1 MERYQ
6 YLAVFGIL
14 LIAAA
19 AYYAYFTP
27 AAQPLATVSSPL
39 DSITPAAKI
48 DMVATNMTT
57 SVGKATLTLT
67 PISGSFK
74 NETLFVSIAAQT
86 GTTGASTSTISVY
99 SSPSLT
105 LISGGTQNATYMI
118 PITNQPISLTFIYN
132 FAEANGN
139 YTVTYSLAGPVT
151 NSTTVYAEG

>member
-19 AYYAYFTP
+19 GYYAYFAPT
-27 AAQPLATVSSPL
+27 AAPLATVSSPL
-39 DSITPAAKI
+39 DSITPAVHI

-86 GTTGASTSTISVY
+86 GTIGASTSTISVY

-139 YTVTYSLAGPVT
+139 YTITYSLAGPVT
-151 NSTTVYAEG
+151 NSTTVYAKG

>member
-1 MERYQ
+1 MEKYQ
-6 YLAVFGIL
+6 YLAIFGIL
-14 LIAAA
+14 LIAGAG
-19 AYYAYFTP
+19 YYAYFAP

-39 DSITPAAKI
+39 DSIAPAVHI
-48 DMVATNMTT
+48 DMVGQNMTT
-57 SVGKATLTLT
+57 SVGKATLTIT

-74 NETLFVSIAAQT
+74 NETLFVSISDQT

-105 LISGGTQNATYMI
+105 LISGGTHNATYMI

-139 YTVTYSLAGPVT
+139 YTITYSLAGPVT
-151 NSTTVYAEG
+151 NSTTVYASG

>member
-14 LIAAA
+14 LIVAAG
-19 AYYAYFTP
+19 YYAYFAPT
-27 AAQPLATVSSPL
+27 AQPLATVSSPL
-39 DSITPAAKI
+39 DSIVSATHI

-57 SVGKATLTLT
+57 SVGKATLTIT
-67 PISGSFK
+67 PISGSFM
-74 NETLFVSIAAQT
+74 NETLFVSISDQT

-105 LISGGTQNATYMI
+105 LINGGTHNATYMI

-132 FAEANGN
+132 FAEADGN
-139 YTVTYSLAGPVT
+139 YTITYSLAGPVT
-151 NSTTVYAEG
+151 NSTTVYASG

>member
-1 MERYQ
+1 MEKYQ
-6 YLAVFGIL
+6 YLAVLGIL

-19 AYYAYFTP
+19 AYYAYFAP

-39 DSITPAAKI
+39 DSIAPAVKI

-67 PISGSFK
+67 PISGSFM
-74 NETLFVSIAAQT
+74 NETLFVSIADQS
-86 GTTGASTSTISVY
+86 GTSGASTSTISVY

-105 LISGGTQNATYMI
+105 LINGGTQNATYMI
-118 PITNQPISLTFIYN
+118 PITNQPITLTFIFN

-139 YTVTYSLAGPVT
+139 YTITYSLAGPVT

>member
-1 MERYQ
+1 MEKYQ
-6 YLAVFGIL
+6 YLAVLGIL

-19 AYYAYFTP
+19 AYYAYFAP
-27 AAQPLATVSSPL
+27 PAQPLATVSSPL
-39 DSITPAAKI
+39 DSIAPATHI

-67 PISGSFK
+67 PISGSFM
-74 NETLFVSIAAQT
+74 NETLFVSIADQT

-118 PITNQPISLTFIYN
+118 PITNQPITLTFIFN

-139 YTVTYSLAGPVT
+139 YTITYSLAGPVT
-151 NSTTVYAEG
+151 NSTTVYAKG